1 MCHEILRPVVL
12 ACLVLANSACQP
24 QGPGIQAAMAN
35 GPAEKTPVIYFG
47 DLFRAEE
54 ASLATM
60 PRETA
65 EPPTF

>member
-1 MCHEILRPVVL
+1 MSHEVFRPVVL
-12 ACLVLANSACQP
+12 ACLAIASSACQP
-24 QGPGIQAAMAN
+24 QGPGLQAGMAN
-35 GPAEKTPVIYFG
+35 GLAEKIPATYFG

-54 ASLATM
+54 AALAAK